1 MVDGLH
7 LKDVDVRVF
16 WYAHSRRIGAGTIR
30 NPACGLIP
38 GSLVPQIATPT
49 PALLPSPSE

>member
-30 NPACGLIP
+30 NPAYGLIS
-38 GSLVPQIATPT
+38 GSLVLQIATPT
-49 PALLPSPSE
+49 PALLPSPFE